1 MELFDK
7 RILIVGATGMLGQ
20 PVAQSLKKFGLIVRV
35 FSRSE
40 DKARKLFGD
49 EFEFASGDIGD
60 IDSLK
65 NALKDCYGVHIN
77 LKGGPKPKDYDRI
90 EHKGTAA
97 IVKAASEVGIK
108 RITYLSGATVS
119 KEQCWFAGT
128 KAKYNAEQV
137 IMRSGLDYII
147 FRASWFM
154 ESLPLFIRGNQAS
167 VMGKQ
172 PHKIHWLAA
181 EDYASMVSKAYL
193 FDEVANKI
201 FYAFGPETY
210 TMKEALEVFCGI
222 INPDIKVTM
231 VPLGVL
237 SFFAKITFSKQL
249 KEVLPLMRYFDKT
262 GEQGDPSCTDEIF
275 GAPQITLEQWSKDFH
290 K

>member
-1 MELFDK
+1 
-7 RILIVGATGMLGQ
+7 MLGQ
-20 PVAQSLKKFGLIVRV
+20 PVAQSLMKFGLMVRV

-40 DKARKLFGD
+40 QKAKELFGD
-49 EFEFASGDIGD
+49 DYEIASGDISD
-60 IDSLK
+60 IDSLR

-97 IVKAASEVGIK
+97 IVKAASEVGVK

-128 KAKYNAEQV
+128 KAKYNAEQA
-137 IMRSGLDYII
+137 IMRSGLDYTI
-147 FRASWFM
+147 FRATWFM

-172 PHKIHWLAA
+172 PHKLHWLAA
-181 EDYASMVSKAYL
+181 EDYARMVSKAYL
-193 FDEVANKI
+193 FDEAANKI
-201 FYAFGPETY
+201 FYTFGPETY
-210 TMKEALEVFCGI
+210 TMKEALEVFCRI

-249 KEVLPLMRYFDKT
+249 KEVLPLMRYFEKT
-262 GEQGDPSCTDEIF
+262 GEQGDPFPTDEIF